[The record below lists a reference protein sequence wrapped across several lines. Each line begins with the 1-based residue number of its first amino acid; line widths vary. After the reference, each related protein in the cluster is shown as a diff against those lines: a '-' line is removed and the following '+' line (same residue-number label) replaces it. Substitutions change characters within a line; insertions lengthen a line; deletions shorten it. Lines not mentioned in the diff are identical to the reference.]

1 MSNYYVPNT
10 GLNARDTVGKKIDL
24 HPCLHEAD
32 ILAGDRQQMCYMS
45 VYIACVCVC
54 VRVCV
59 RACVRACMHAQSC
72 PTLCNP
78 MDCSP
83 PGSSVHGDVPGKN
96 TIVGCHSFLQGIVP
110 TQGSNPC
117 LLCLQHWQVDSLPL
131 HNLESSYSLLL
142 LLLRHFSRVRLCA
155 TP

>member
-1 MSNYYVPNT
+1 MCKWNHMVWITLCLDSSVNT
-10 GLNARDTVGKKIDL
+10 V
-24 HPCLHEAD
+24 
-32 ILAGDRQQMCYMS
+32 S
-45 VYIACVCVC
+45 VKVIWAMAFSLVCSFMLL
-54 VRVCV
+54 
-59 RACVRACMHAQSC
+59 CMHAQSC

-83 PGSSVHGDVPGKN
+83 PGSSVHGDFPGKN
-96 TIVGCHSFLQGIVP
+96 TIVSCHSFLQGIVP

-142 LLLRHFSRVRLCA
+142 LLLRSHFGSVRLCA

>member
-1 MSNYYVPNT
+1 MPRIQ
-10 GLNARDTVGKKIDL
+10 LWKKKDL

-54 VRVCV
+54 VCV
-59 RACVRACMHAQSC
+59 HPQSC

-78 MDCSP
+78 MNCSL
-83 PGSSVHGDVPGKN
+83 PGSSVHGDSPGKN
-96 TIVGCHSFLQGIVP
+96 TRMGCHSLLQGIVP

-117 LLCLQHWQVDSLPL
+117 LLCFQHWQVDSLPL
-131 HNLESSYSLLL
+131 HDLGNSYSLLL
-142 LLLRHFSRVRLCA
+142 LLLSRFSRVQLCA